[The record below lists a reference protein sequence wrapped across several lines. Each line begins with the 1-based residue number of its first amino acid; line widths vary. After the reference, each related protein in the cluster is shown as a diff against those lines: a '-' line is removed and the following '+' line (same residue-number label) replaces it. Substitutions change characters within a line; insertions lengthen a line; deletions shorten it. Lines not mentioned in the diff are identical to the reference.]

1 MEKEDLQ
8 LEEELVRKAQHSRQ
22 AFGELY
28 RRYYA
33 GIFGYTLN
41 RVADVQLAL
50 DITSAT
56 FFKALNRIQR
66 FRWRDIPFSAWL
78 YRIATNEINDYYR
91 KKKHP
96 LISLESNPHCME
108 IANPSDEIT
117 EAEEEMSRRE
127 EFLRLHKTLTGLP
140 LKYQEVIS
148 LRFFEKKSI
157 KDISQ
162 ILGKKEGTVKS
173 LLHRGLEQLRA
184 HME

>member
-1 MEKEDLQ
+1 
-8 LEEELVRKAQHSRQ
+8 
-22 AFGELY
+22 
-28 RRYYA
+28 
-33 GIFGYTLN
+33 
-41 RVADVQLAL
+41 
-50 DITSAT
+50 
-56 FFKALNRIQR
+56 
-66 FRWRDIPFSAWL
+66 
-78 YRIATNEINDYYR
+78 
-91 KKKHP
+91 
-96 LISLESNPHCME
+96 ME